1 MKSLVNSI
9 LDTAKTYIGTTE
21 GSNNHREIIDLY
33 NRGRYSDAY
42 QMTMSDPWCCAFVV
56 AMFVQCNAGDIIPC
70 YAACD
75 QMISMFKSW
84 GRWKNK
90 SSEVHAGDIIF
101 YDWNGDGS
109 SDHVGIVVQNRF
121 SELSVIEGNKS
132 DSVSYRN
139 ISLTSPQIIGYGVPN
154 YEGSDGNNSP
164 VNSTGGISELDRS
177 YIRTLP
183 LLQLSSKNVYVKILQ
198 VLLNY
203 YGSVAI
209 EVDGDFGPKTKSAL
223 ATYQMAHSL
232 EVDGICGHETWT
244 EFLIRDHK

>member
-75 QMISMFKSW
+75 QMISIFKSW

-121 SELSVIEGNKS
+121 GELSVIEGNKS

-139 ISLTSPQIIGYGVPN
+139 ISLSSPQIMGYGTPN
-154 YEGSDGNNSP
+154 YEGSDGNSGS
-164 VNSTGGISELDRS
+164 VDSTGGVSDLDKM

-183 LLQLSSKNVYVKILQ
+183 LLFSGSKNIYVKILQ

-203 YGSVAI
+203 YGTVI
-209 EVDGDFGPKTKSAL
+209 IDVDGEYGPYTKSAV

-232 EVDGICGHETWT
+232 EVDGVVGTETWT
-244 EFLIRDHK
+244 ELLILDKK